1 MTDTT
6 NTQNT
11 DSTSTSGTTGGATG
25 NQMSGKTIFLD
36 SDNIDGS
43 EQDSLNRIKTV
54 LEQGGMT
61 VTGTNVSPNGE
72 GVLYNSG
79 ANYGLFLV
87 GGQGIMTY
95 ISVYRDHKGHPNTFI
110 IMGFQGWGGA
120 SNATKEG
127 GNWISTGKEWDSGG
141 FRTDSINSEAQQWNG
156 QPIKNFFAAHSADIG
171 FVEGKTPE
179 EMAQNILSGNFNGGG
194 GGGASGVQ
202 IVEGFMTS
210 NRGDSPQVYTPEN
223 YEQLTEIPWSS
234 VSVSEEDFEVKTAEF
249 TTHEKI
255 DLTSGRVYV
264 LIQGDPGSFGGI
276 IIKREYDAQ
285 SRMYTYTCQE
295 YMARVLSN
303 TIYAIYNKSKT
314 VYDWIKEIL
323 DDIGVPDSGLGE
335 LEDYAHAVDPA
346 YLEEVKSEESANNEA
361 NADGTT
367 AITNNNTT
375 PTDANNS
382 TNGNSTSNTNNDN
395 STSTPGADSPTETT
409 TTTDA
414 NGNTE
419 EQTVENPFEKK
430 PKGIYDKQTILD
442 HFRTLI
448 FDYGVH
454 VRLYGDVTG
463 IPIFKAYEKEE
474 WMNKGW
480 YLQKE
485 LGYQTDYHTSFDIT
499 NVVTQV
505 GVKNIE
511 ALKPTGELYTS
522 EDLLGDNLAQY
533 FGRMGTIVDNP
544 TPQGGT
550 SATSNANQEEYQD
563 KDGNKYTAD
572 QVFSTNGKPSCNN
585 DAKYN
590 NGTKPEYKTYE
601 KYWVNKCASCG
612 KEKTMKSESPGSSKG
627 GEEGKSICE
636 GGTNTSSTTS
646 SSSSTTTNSSNTNS
660 TNSTSSDN
668 STEGCGAKYCQ
679 FCGANLNGG
688 DSLTEVFKIT
698 NNSSTSGTGT
708 DSNSTSDSNSTNST
722 NSTNT

>member
-1 MTDTT
+1 MADTT
-6 NTQNT
+6 NT
-11 DSTSTSGTTGGATG
+11 DTGGVSATG
-25 NQMSGKTIFLD
+25 NQMSGKTIALNAD
-36 SDNIDGS
+36 DIAGGEIED
-43 EQDSLNRIKTV
+43 LNRIKTV
-54 LEQGGMT
+54 LEGGGMT
-61 VTGTNVSPNGE
+61 VTKITQQSDGE
-72 GVLYNSG
+72 AALYPSG
-79 ANYGLFLV
+79 ANFGLFLV
-87 GGQGIMTY
+87 GGIGIHTC
-95 ISVYRDHKGHPNTFI
+95 ISIYKDHKPGGTFI
-110 IMGFQGWGGA
+110 IVGFQQWGGA
-120 SNATKEG
+120 SNECKQG
-127 GNWISTGKEWDSGG
+127 GNWISTGKEHDSGG
-141 FRTDSINSEAQQWNG
+141 FATPAIRAEGHQWDG

-210 NRGDSPQVYTPEN
+210 NRGDSPQVFTPEN
-223 YEQLTEIPWSS
+223 YEQLTEIPFSS
-234 VSVSEEDFEVKTAEF
+234 VSVSDEDYEVKTAEF

-323 DDIGVPDSGLGE
+323 EDIGVPDAGLGE
-335 LEDYAHAVDPA
+335 LEDYAQAVDPA
-346 YLEEVKSEESANNEA
+346 YLEEVKSEETANN
-361 NADGTT
+361 NADTDGSTST
-367 AITNNNTT
+367 PNTNST
-375 PTDANNS
+375 PTDASSS
-382 TNGNSTSNTNNDN
+382 TNGGTTT
-395 STSTPGADSPTETT
+395 TSTPGADSPTTPGTT
-409 TTTDA
+409 TSSDDA
-414 NGNTE
+414 V
-419 EQTVENPFEKK
+419 VENPFEKK
-430 PKGIYDKQTILD
+430 PRGIYDKQTILD

-463 IPIFKAYEKEE
+463 IPIFKAYEKDE

-522 EDLLGDNLAQY
+522 EELLGDNLAQY
-533 FGRMGTIVDNP
+533 VGRMGTIVDNP
-544 TPQGGT
+544 TPQGGI
-550 SATSNANQEEYQD
+550 SATSNANQDEYQD
-563 KDGNKYTAD
+563 KDGNKYTSD
-572 QVFSTNGKPSCNN
+572 QVISTNGYPSCGN
-585 DAKYN
+585 DTSYN
-590 NGTKPEYKTYE
+590 NGTKPEYKTYQ

-612 KEKTMKSESPGSSKG
+612 KEKTLKSESPNTDKG
-627 GEEGKSICE
+627 GKDGSTICE
-636 GGTNTSSTTS
+636 GGTGTTTNTATSNTTNS
-646 SSSSTTTNSSNTNS
+646 SSSSSGDTQGCNT
-660 TNSTSSDN
+660 
-668 STEGCGAKYCQ
+668 KYCQ
-679 FCGANLNGG
+679 FCGSSTSGSG
-688 DSLTEVFKIT
+688 SLTEVFKV
-698 NNSSTSGTGT
+698 TSGSTGT
-708 DSNSTSDSNSTNST
+708 DTNGSTTSGSDNTSN
-722 NSTNT
+722 NSTNTTNT

>member
-1 MTDTT
+1 MPQSAIIILAILKGWDIMADTT
-6 NTQNT
+6 NTNN
-11 DSTSTSGTTGGATG
+11 GGVSATG
-25 NQMSGKTIFLD
+25 NQMSGKSIYLHSDDIEGGKTHEMESLKRIQAVLD
-36 SDNIDGS
+36 
-43 EQDSLNRIKTV
+43 
-54 LEQGGMT
+54 QGGMIT
-61 VTGTNVSPNGE
+61 TLGSVGPGGE
-72 GVLYNSG
+72 GACYGSG
-79 ANYGLFLV
+79 KDFGLFLV
-87 GGQGIMTY
+87 GGQGIDTY
-95 ISVYRDHKGHPNTFI
+95 ISVYRDYKPGGTFI
-110 IMGFQGWGGA
+110 IMGLQQWGG
-120 SNATKEG
+120 S
-127 GNWISTGKEWDSGG
+127 GNYAKQGTSWISTGKEWDAGG
-141 FRTDSINSEAQQWNG
+141 FETKSIHDEAQQWNG
-156 QPIKNFFAAHSADIG
+156 QPIGNFFKAHQDAIG
-171 FVEGKTPE
+171 VVQGKSPE
-179 EMAQNILSGNFNGGG
+179 EMAQNILSGNFTGGG
-194 GGGASGVQ
+194 SSGGSGVQ

-210 NRGDSPQVYTPEN
+210 NRGDSPQVFTPEN

-234 VSVSEEDFEVKTAEF
+234 VSVSEEDYEVKTAEF

-323 DDIGVPDSGLGE
+323 DDIGVPDAGLGE
-335 LEDYAHAVDPA
+335 LEDYAHAVDQQ
-346 YLEEVKSEESANNEA
+346 YLDEVKSEETANN
-361 NADGTT
+361 NADADGSTST
-367 AITNNNTT
+367 PNTNTT
-375 PTDANNS
+375 PTDATNN
-382 TNGNSTSNTNNDN
+382 TNGNTDSN
-395 STSTPGADSPTETT
+395 STPGADSPTTT
-409 TTTDA
+409 GTNTNSNDA
-414 NGNTE
+414 V
-419 EQTVENPFEKK
+419 VENPFEKK

-463 IPIFKAYEKEE
+463 IPIFKAYEKDE

-550 SATSNANQEEYQD
+550 SATTSANQEEYQD

-612 KEKTMKSESPGSSKG
+612 KEKTMKSEAPGSSKG

-636 GGTNTSSTTS
+636 GGTSTTS
-646 SSSSTTTNSSNTNS
+646 TTSSSTTTNTSNTNS

-688 DSLTEVFKIT
+688 DSLTEVFKVT
-698 NNSSTSGTGT
+698 NTSSTSGTGT
-708 DSNSTSDSNSTNST
+708 DSTSTSDSNSTNNT